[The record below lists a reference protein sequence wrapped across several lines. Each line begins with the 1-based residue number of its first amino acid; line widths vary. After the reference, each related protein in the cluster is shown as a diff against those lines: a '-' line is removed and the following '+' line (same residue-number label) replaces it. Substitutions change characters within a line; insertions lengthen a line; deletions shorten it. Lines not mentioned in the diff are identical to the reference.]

1 MSQRLGR
8 NKNSISLLE
17 KKVING
23 LRTEQHQQETNKDF
37 SLESRAE
44 TGMQPLAFTLDP
56 YSSQPKL
63 LLFQI
68 PGHCLL
74 FPGFQTPEA
83 ACGNT
88 HIVCPCTSL
97 VHNTNYSSS
106 QFPLCSLLW
115 KQLTGFHST
124 FPFQLLMR
132 EPKLNQNVVNLKL
145 IIAQAES
152 NNLLYLIM
160 NKCE

>member
-37 SLESRAE
+37 SLESLAE
-44 TGMQPLAFTLDP
+44 TGMQPLASTLPTLVNLKFFCFKYLDIAFCSQGSRLQKRLVVIHT
-56 YSSQPKL
+56 SS
-63 LLFQI
+63 
-68 PGHCLL
+68 
-74 FPGFQTPEA
+74 
-83 ACGNT
+83 
-88 HIVCPCTSL
+88 
-97 VHNTNYSSS
+97 VHVHSWFITQNYSSL
-106 QFPLCSLLW
+106 QFPLCRLLW

>member
-8 NKNSISLLE
+8 NNNSISLLE
-17 KKVING
+17 KKGING

-44 TGMQPLAFTLDP
+44 TGMQPLASTLPTLVNLNFFCFKYLDIAFCSQGSRLQKRLVVIHT
-56 YSSQPKL
+56 SS
-63 LLFQI
+63 
-68 PGHCLL
+68 
-74 FPGFQTPEA
+74 
-83 ACGNT
+83 
-88 HIVCPCTSL
+88 
-97 VHNTNYSSS
+97 VHVHSWFITQNYSSL
-106 QFPLCSLLW
+106 QFPLCGLLW

>member
-23 LRTEQHQQETNKDF
+23 LRTEQDQQETKRFFFGVPSGNWDATT
-37 SLESRAE
+37 SLY
-44 TGMQPLAFTLDP
+44 PTL
-56 YSSQPKL
+56 SSQPKL
-63 LLFQI
+63 FLFQI

-88 HIVCPCTSL
+88 HIVCPCTFL

-124 FPFQLLMR
+124 FTFQLLMR